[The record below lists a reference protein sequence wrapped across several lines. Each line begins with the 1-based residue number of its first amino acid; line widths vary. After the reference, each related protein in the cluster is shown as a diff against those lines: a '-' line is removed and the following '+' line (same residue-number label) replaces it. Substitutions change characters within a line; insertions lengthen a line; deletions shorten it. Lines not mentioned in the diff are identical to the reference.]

1 MRFVYQ
7 YRSSDN
13 EVHTGEMCASD
24 RDGVFAALRA
34 RGIRPSMVKESPGF
48 FNKLF
53 GKGKRWIAIAMLSAM
68 LAMLAFYVVS
78 LRERMSAIDDGGDRI
93 ERRGQIYG
101 DPFVLQKF
109 ESESWRECLTNEGDV
124 ILARFAQPGDS
135 RVLSEARIANPELL
149 RLACDDD
156 VEILASDIPEVAKM
170 KRMVNWMKREL
181 RSYLAAGGSFGGYLD
196 RLYERQRT
204 ELKIYESRIRDL
216 EQIKTV
222 FLTTRGANADEALR
236 QWELIN
242 GELRDL
248 GLKTVEVPQEFFKDF
263 VN

>member
-13 EVHTGEMCASD
+13 EVHVGEMCAPD
-24 RDGVFAALRA
+24 REAVFTALRA
-34 RGIRPSMVKESPGF
+34 KGIRPGVVKEAPGF

-53 GKGKRWIAIAMLSAM
+53 GKGKRWIAIAVLSTL
-68 LAMLAFYVVS
+68 LAVLAIYVVA
-78 LRERMSAIDDGGDRI
+78 LRSMVASSSDIADV

-101 DPFVLQKF
+101 DPLVLQKC
-109 ESESWRECLTNEGDV
+109 ESGHWRDFLDNEGDV

-135 RVLSEARIANPELL
+135 RVLREARIANAQSLTEAVRDDLVVPE
-149 RLACDDD
+149 
-156 VEILASDIPEVAKM
+156 SDIPEVARM

-181 RSYLAAGGSFGGYLD
+181 RSYMSAGGTFEGYLD
-196 RLYERQRT
+196 RLYERQRM
-204 ELKIYESRIRDL
+204 EAKIYESRLLDL
-216 EQIKTV
+216 ERVKAAVVTSNGSNV
-222 FLTTRGANADEALR
+222 DEALK

-242 GELRDL
+242 SELRDL

-263 VN
+263 

>member
-13 EVHTGEMCASD
+13 EVHVGEICAPD
-24 RDGVFAALRA
+24 REAVFAALRA
-34 RGIRPSMVKESPGF
+34 NGIRPGMVKEAPGF

-53 GKGKRWIAIAMLSAM
+53 GKGKRWIAIAVLSTL
-68 LAMLAFYVVS
+68 LAALAIYVIA
-78 LRERMSAIDDGGDRI
+78 LRSMVASSSSIADV

-101 DPFVLQKF
+101 DPLVLQKC
-109 ESESWRECLTNEGDV
+109 ESGHWRDFLSNEGDV

-135 RVLSEARIANPELL
+135 QVLREPRIGNAQLLSESAAE
-149 RLACDDD
+149 D
-156 VEILASDIPEVAKM
+156 VEVLESDIPEVARM

-181 RSYLAAGGSFGGYLD
+181 RSYMSAGGTFDGYLD

-204 ELKIYESRIRDL
+204 EAKIYESRLLDL
-216 EQIKTV
+216 ERIRMAVATSN
-222 FLTTRGANADEALR
+222 GANVAEALK

-263 VN
+263 